1 MNDQMMENNQNHSC
15 LCEVINCLV
24 SSCKI
29 GATGPTGLQ
38 DRRDLKVE
46 TETMDA
52 QDARDRRDLQVPQA
66 LLVFK
71 ALQDLPG
78 HKA

>member
-29 GATGPTGLQ
+29 GATGPTAPSIYAQHGNC
-38 DRRDLKVE
+38 RNHAAFHYLK
-46 TETMDA
+46 DN
-52 QDARDRRDLQVPQA
+52 
-66 LLVFK
+66 
-71 ALQDLPG
+71 
-78 HKA
+78 